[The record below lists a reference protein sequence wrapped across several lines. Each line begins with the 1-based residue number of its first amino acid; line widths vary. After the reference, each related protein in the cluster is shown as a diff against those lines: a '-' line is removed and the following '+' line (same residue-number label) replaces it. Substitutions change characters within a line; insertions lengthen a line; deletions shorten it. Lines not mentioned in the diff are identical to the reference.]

1 MKIAASVMDNLRKEF
16 PNWLRIAV
24 LVDYASR
31 ELCYEVLFTKENLPK
46 DGALLYKELE
56 YLKSDPRLFKD
67 QYKTLFPTNGK
78 TDYTAFDV
86 TLLTKIIKSKFGNK
100 YKQLVDDLREVRNKE
115 CHRGKKELPDN
126 EFHQL
131 WNEITDKLK
140 QHNFNLQLIADLKE
154 CDIFSNQ
161 VYRDVA
167 IAIQGR

>member
-1 MKIAASVMDNLRKEF
+1 MDNLRKEF
-16 PNWLRIAV
+16 PNWLRLAV
-24 LVDYASR
+24 LVDYAGR

-67 QYKTLFPTNGK
+67 QYKTLFPTNRK

-100 YKQLVDDLREVRNKE
+100 YKQLVDDLREARNKE